1 MQSHLNTEVPPR
13 DSTEVP
19 QRSQPLRPLWHL
31 RANSLWHLCV
41 YSLLFLYATVGSA
54 QRPTNVVLILA
65 DDQGAH
71 LSALGTPG
79 ISTPN
84 VDALAGA
91 GVLFTNAF
99 AAVPSCSPSRSA
111 INTGMYPH
119 RNGHWRNTITPKL
132 TDPDRDF
139 TRESSRVDAVGIY
152 EYITTLPEVL
162 QEAGYF
168 TGITQKFHMSPPWK
182 FPYTARDPVNNDPE
196 EYRKVML
203 EWIAEAGDRPF
214 FVQANV
220 SPPHRPFRN
229 HLSGHPGYLP
239 DTADLEVPAD
249 LPHTPMLMNDL
260 QEYFACVQLADACAG
275 AIIAALR
282 ESGQLE
288 NTLIIYTGDQGQAYQ
303 RAKATAYYAGLH
315 VPLVISGP
323 GVTKGKVSDSLVS
336 HVDLMPTILEFLE
349 LDTPRRMQ
357 GLPLWDLIGNG
368 VTKRQ
373 GYRRPYV
380 FGEANSHGPPR
391 EEHYPTRIVFDGRY
405 YYMQNLMPDK
415 DHRLPADMTAV
426 EPWGNYAYTA
436 TVEAAERHPLPYR
449 LLRQLES
456 GRPPVELYDIIDDPA
471 CTRNL
476 AGTPELANVEARLS
490 GALQNWRK
498 RTGDRYAD
506 PLDIPTR
513 KGSKSRK

>member
-19 QRSQPLRPLWHL
+19 RRSQPLRPLWHL
-31 RANSLWHLCV
+31 CV
-41 YSLLFLYATVGSA
+41 YTVLTLYAAIGSA
-54 QRPTNVVLILA
+54 QRPLNVVLILA

-84 VDALAGA
+84 VDALARA

-119 RNGHWRNTITPKL
+119 ANGHWRNTITPLL
-132 TDPDRDF
+132 TDADREF
-139 TRESSRVDAVGIY
+139 TRQGSRVDQVGIH

-182 FPYTARDPVNNDPE
+182 FPYTARDPVDNDPE
-196 EYRKVML
+196 EYRKVIAG
-203 EWIAEAGDRPF
+203 WIAEAGDRPF
-214 FVQANV
+214 FIQANV

-229 HLSGHPGYLP
+229 HLDGHPGYLP

-249 LPHTPMLMNDL
+249 LPDTPMLLNDL

-282 ESGQLE
+282 ESGELE

-323 GVTKGKVSDSLVS
+323 GVKTEVVSDSLVS
-336 HVDLMPTILEFLE
+336 LIDLMPTILEYLE
-349 LDTPRRMQ
+349 LEGPESVQ
-357 GLPLWDLIGNG
+357 GRPLWDLIGNG
-368 VTKRQ
+368 RAQERLSVE
-373 GYRRPYV
+373 RPYV

-391 EEHYPTRIVFDGRY
+391 DEHYPTRIVFNGRY
-405 YYMQNLMPDK
+405 YYMRNLMPGK
-415 DHRLPADMTAV
+415 EHRLPADMTAT

-436 TVEAAERHPLPYR
+436 TVEAAKTHPLPYR

-456 GRPPVELYDIIDDPA
+456 GRPAVELYDIVADPA
-471 CTRNL
+471 CTNNL
-476 AGTPELANVEARLS
+476 AGRPQVTDVEARLS
-490 GALQNWRK
+490 AALDRWRK
-498 RTGDRYAD
+498 ETGDLADD
-506 PLDIPTR
+506 PLHIPTR
-513 KGSKSRK
+513 RETKTP

>member
-1 MQSHLNTEVPPR
+1 M
-13 DSTEVP
+13 
-19 QRSQPLRPLWHL
+19 
-31 RANSLWHLCV
+31 
-41 YSLLFLYATVGSA
+41 
-54 QRPTNVVLILA
+54 NVVLILA

-79 ISTPN
+79 VSTPN
-84 VDALAGA
+84 VDALAEA

-139 TRESSRVDAVGIY
+139 TRQSSRVDAVGIH
-152 EYITTLPEVL
+152 EYIRTLPEVL

-196 EYRKVML
+196 EYRNVMK

-214 FVQANV
+214 FIQANV

-239 DTADLEVPAD
+239 DTADLEVSAD
-249 LPHTPMLMNDL
+249 LPDTPMLLNDL

-275 AIIAALR
+275 AIIDALR
-282 ESGQLE
+282 ESGELE
-288 NTLIIYTGDQGQAYQ
+288 NTLIIYSGDQGQAYQ

-323 GVTKGKVSDSLVS
+323 GVKRGVSTDSLAS
-336 HVDLMPTILEFLE
+336 LIDLMPTILAYLE
-349 LDTPRRMQ
+349 LKVPETVQ
-357 GLPLWDLIGNG
+357 GKPLWDLIGDG
-368 VTKRQ
+368 TVVDSPSIA
-373 GYRRPYV
+373 RPYV

-391 EEHYPTRIVFDGRY
+391 DEHYPTRIVFDGRY
-405 YYMQNLMPDK
+405 YYMRNLMPGK
-415 DHRLPADMTAV
+415 AHRLPADMTEP

-436 TVEAAERHPLPYR
+436 TIEAAETHPLPYR

-456 GRPPVELYDIIDDPA
+456 GRPAVELYDVTGDPA
-471 CTRNL
+471 CTENL
-476 AGTPELANVEARLS
+476 AGRPEVAAVERRL
-490 GALQNWRK
+490 GAALDRWRAE
-498 RTGDRYAD
+498 TGDLVDD
-506 PLDIPTR
+506 PLNIPTR
-513 KGSKSRK
+513 REAKVP

>member
-1 MQSHLNTEVPPR
+1 MAGKAQAPR
-13 DSTEVP
+13 
-19 QRSQPLRPLWHL
+19 
-31 RANSLWHLCV
+31 
-41 YSLLFLYATVGSA
+41 
-54 QRPTNVVLILA
+54 NVVLILA

-84 VDALAGA
+84 VDALARE

-119 RNGHWRNTITPKL
+119 ANGHWRNTITPKL
-132 TDPDRDF
+132 TDPDSDF
-139 TRESSRVDAVGIY
+139 TREGSRVDKVGIH
-152 EYITTLPEVL
+152 EYITTLPEIL
-162 QEAGYF
+162 EEAGYF

-182 FPYTARDPVNNDPE
+182 FPYTVRDPVNNDPD
-196 EYRKVML
+196 EYHDVISA
-203 EWIAEAGDRPF
+203 WIEEAGDRPF
-214 FVQANV
+214 FIQANV

-229 HLSGHPGYLP
+229 HLRTHPGYMP
-239 DTADLEVPAD
+239 DTADLQVPAD
-249 LPHTPMLMNDL
+249 LPDTPMLVNDL

-275 AIIAALR
+275 AIIDALR
-282 ESGQLE
+282 ESGELE

-323 GVTKGKVSDSLVS
+323 GVVKDQTRGDLVS
-336 HVDLMPTILEFLE
+336 LVDLMPTILNFLE
-349 LDTPRRMQ
+349 LPIPETVQ
-357 GLPLWDLIGNG
+357 GEVLDEPLRG
-368 VTKRQ
+368 VESIAN
-373 GYRRPYV
+373 PPALEYV
-380 FGEANSHGPPR
+380 FGEANSHGPSR

-405 YYMQNLMPDK
+405 YYMHNLMPGK
-415 DHRLPADMTAV
+415 DHRLPADMTAI

-436 TVEAAERHPLPYR
+436 TVEAAETHPLPYR

-456 GRPPVELYDIIDDPA
+456 GRPPVELYDITEDPA

-476 AGTPELANVEARLS
+476 AGTPELADVEAEL
-490 GALQNWRK
+490 ADVLTKWRK
-498 RTGDRYAD
+498 RTGDRFDD
-506 PLDIPTR
+506 PLEIPTR
-513 KGSKSRK
+513 KGSKSRKG